1 MDNRHRHEERKIHN
15 IRIRKHYFDAIG
27 KHCFDNDRSL
37 ARAIEDAI
45 ERYCADE
52 GINLPVEARA

>member
-1 MDNRHRHEERKIHN
+1 MDNTNRYEERKFHN
-15 IRIRKHYFDAIG
+15 IRIRKQYFDAIG
-27 KHCFDNDRSL
+27 KHCFDQDKSL

-52 GINLPVEARA
+52 GIELLEVTS